1 MTAVVLQSK
10 VIYYIDVYVNVNQGI
25 QTDMPDIT
33 QALSDSFL
41 RSNALDPLDD
51 GLKTYTISQLAKEF
65 DITTRAIRFYES
77 EGLLTPER
85 EGRSRLYSQRDH
97 TRLKLI
103 LRGKRL
109 GFSLDEIGEM
119 FDLYESSTGEL
130 AQLRHVLD
138 KIGERK
144 QILKQQLEDIQL
156 SLHELKEFDAQCKH
170 RLLQM
175 RNNH

>member
-1 MTAVVLQSK
+1 
-10 VIYYIDVYVNVNQGI
+10 
-25 QTDMPDIT
+25 MPDIT
-33 QALSDSFL
+33 DVLSDTFL
-41 RSNALDPLDD
+41 RSNALDPRDT
-51 GLKTYTISQLAKEF
+51 GSRTYSISQLAREF

-77 EGLLTPER
+77 EGLLNPER
-85 EGRSRLYSQRDH
+85 EGRNRLYSQRDH

-119 FDLYESSTGEL
+119 FELYDSPIGEL

-138 KIGERK
+138 KIDERK

-156 SLHELKEFDAQCKH
+156 SLHELKEFESQCKH
-170 RLLQM
+170 RLKQM
-175 RNNH
+175 RSSH

>member
-1 MTAVVLQSK
+1 M
-10 VIYYIDVYVNVNQGI
+10 
-25 QTDMPDIT
+25 
-33 QALSDSFL
+33 
-41 RSNALDPLDD
+41 
-51 GLKTYTISQLAKEF
+51 AKEF

-77 EGLLTPER
+77 EGLLTPVR
-85 EGRSRLYSQRDH
+85 EGRNRLYSQRDH

-119 FDLYESSTGEL
+119 FDLYDSATGEL

-144 QILKQQLEDIQL
+144 QVLRQQLEDIQL
-156 SLHELKEFDAQCKH
+156 SLHELKEFETLCKH
-170 RLLQM
+170 RLSQM
-175 RNNH
+175 RSNH

>member
-1 MTAVVLQSK
+1 
-10 VIYYIDVYVNVNQGI
+10 
-25 QTDMPDIT
+25 MPDIT
-33 QALSDSFL
+33 DVLSDTFL
-41 RSNALDPLDD
+41 RSNALDPRDT
-51 GLKTYTISQLAKEF
+51 GSRTYTISQLAKEF

-77 EGLLTPER
+77 EGLLNPER
-85 EGRSRLYSQRDH
+85 EGRNRLYSQRDH

-119 FDLYESSTGEL
+119 FELYDSPIGEL

-138 KIGERK
+138 KIDERK

-156 SLHELKEFDAQCKH
+156 SLHELKEFESQCKH
-170 RLLQM
+170 RLRQM
-175 RNNH
+175 RSSH

>member
-1 MTAVVLQSK
+1 
-10 VIYYIDVYVNVNQGI
+10 
-25 QTDMPDIT
+25 MPDIT
-33 QALSDSFL
+33 DVLSDTFL
-41 RSNALDPLDD
+41 RSNALDPRDT
-51 GLKTYTISQLAKEF
+51 GSRTYSISQLAKEF

-77 EGLLTPER
+77 EGLLNPER
-85 EGRSRLYSQRDH
+85 EGRNRLYSQRDH

-119 FDLYESSTGEL
+119 FELYDSPIGEL

-138 KIGERK
+138 KIDERK

-156 SLHELKEFDAQCKH
+156 SLHELKEFETQCKH
-170 RLLQM
+170 RLRQM
-175 RNNH
+175 RSSH

>member
-1 MTAVVLQSK
+1 
-10 VIYYIDVYVNVNQGI
+10 
-25 QTDMPDIT
+25 MPDTT
-33 QALSDSFL
+33 QALSASFL

-85 EGRSRLYSQRDH
+85 EGRNRLYSQRDH

-119 FDLYESSTGEL
+119 FDLYDSSTGEL

-156 SLHELKEFDAQCKH
+156 SLHELKEFEAQCRH
-170 RLLQM
+170 RLTQM
-175 RNNH
+175 RSNH